1 MTDWSFEYSF
11 NVDEK
16 NRVIYVKIHGIW
28 KAETARSYHQEFKK
42 EVAPILGKP
51 WAKLID
57 LTNWKTSYPDMIKV
71 IGEHMEWSRNNDVAL
86 SLYVLNNP
94 STFRQL
100 NEMFTS
106 GGTKEISQTF
116 RTMAE
121 AEQFLKENWI
131 NKKNKGE

>member
-51 WAKLID
+51 WAKLVD

-71 IGEHMEWSRNNDVAL
+71 IGEHMDWSRNNDVAL

>member
-1 MTDWSFEYSF
+1 MTGWSFEYSF
-11 NVDEK
+11 NLDEK

-28 KAETARSYHQEFKK
+28 KAETARKYHQEFKK
-42 EVAPILGKP
+42 EVQPILGKP
-51 WAKLID
+51 WAKLVD

-71 IGEHMEWSRNNDVAL
+71 IGEHMDWSRNNDVAL

-121 AEQFLKENWI
+121 AEKFLKENWI
-131 NKKNKGE
+131 NKKDKGE